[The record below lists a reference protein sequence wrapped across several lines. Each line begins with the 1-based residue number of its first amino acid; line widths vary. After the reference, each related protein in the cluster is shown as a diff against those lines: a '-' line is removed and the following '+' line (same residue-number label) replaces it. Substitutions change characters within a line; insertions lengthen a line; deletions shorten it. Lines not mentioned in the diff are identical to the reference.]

1 MLQLRVRAVNDNGS
15 IGSNSRII
23 PTKEI
28 TYTTELNATATLD
41 FSVSRNDWA
50 PVQEPFLVRVEYS
63 VNGGPFAPVPTNDLF
78 ISESN
83 SDDSKDPD
91 KIVSYT
97 LVSYGSWLLAGAY
110 VGTGPWQKDNERR
123 INGDGAYKANAGQIM
138 AYFIDESKSR
148 GWLKYLNRNSF
159 NATKDSNGVNWT
171 TGDKAEIAWRLETFY
186 NTVLEQL
193 SEQMYCDWS
202 TTGNQLHLYR
212 PGTLGTAKPDLVLGG
227 PDYTRVPVKVD
238 SSGWYTH
245 VIGVSEAGRFHASN
259 ASAEARFGRR
269 SISMSQTGVKD
280 AATSQ
285 RMVNDLLAEG
295 LDSKREE
302 AYEWV
307 PRQNTFYPFRDFRVG
322 DHVTA
327 LSRGGTQIRRV
338 ISIIVTQGE
347 NAASVQVRAGEKIK
361 SINIKNARKL
371 ASTSVGGVIGGS
383 GGAFPTSPPLPTTQ
397 PMAPDGLSVQ
407 SNTSEWLNDGSAKSY
422 VTLTWSPVTEGADG
436 SEVDIVEY
444 EVWTRTPSTT
454 RKRLTATNTNT
465 IDLDNL
471 VPGQETLVSVRAK
484 TDRNVW
490 GPFSLE
496 LTLTPQYPSSVVPKP
511 PTGLTA
517 TSNVGGWVNG
527 SPVATVQLSWAAVT
541 ESVDDEPVEVVEY
554 EVWEND
560 APKQRVTT
568 PGLKVDIPSG
578 ITREY
583 RVRARSAF
591 GVWGDL
597 SAVPATEVV
606 GQTPTLATL
615 VPTKPTLT
623 TGLGLVIA
631 TWNGN
636 YTTTPTQAALGVRV
650 EARVAGGSWKQQGA
664 VLTSPGDQ
672 AVSVGSTGDTVE
684 VRLVAMDRLNRT
696 TGTSAVESIV
706 MAGIGVGDLGSDV
719 AAVIENAETLADRA
733 LLSTNGL
740 NRIIPSYAHPGDG
753 WIGAGRNL
761 FTNPRLVGDGTW
773 AEVRRNLALNPSFGG
788 GSTANWNPP
797 SVATGGS
804 ASNALQGV
812 NSGPVS
818 GTRSWKA
825 TLTNSPAVNGAS
837 SWVLGWSSQIA
848 NISTP
853 VSQGQKVTLSMFVR
867 TSRATQV
874 NLLCEEYVRENSSLV
889 RTVHGPATEVPA
901 NTWTRV
907 QVVATV
913 GATTNAVRGRADF
926 YNSLTG
932 GVSAIGDTYEISA
945 YLPDYDVDVLRGY
958 FDGSTMDASMPQPE
972 DFRVRWLGAPNASES
987 VMEIERVR
995 GLTGVNCIPGLS
1007 SVGGVAAVR
1016 QIPTAPSST
1025 DVRMQ
1030 FGIPSPARGSGTFL
1044 ATAHLLEPLAG
1055 PLHPVS
1061 RTLRATLPASE
1072 SVPFPNAVG
1081 EYPIRLTFG
1090 ALSSLYEA
1098 RFYHGGAQGSGD
1110 VWWTDIGLYAGDPTM
1125 EEHLRLHNGDTW
1137 WELDESET
1145 SIVRTHMWN
1154 GQSWVPHQF
1163 VADTIIAAG
1172 SITAPLIKAGE
1183 IKTNHIDPA
1192 VGGQLNLSAN
1202 ESIVL
1207 IAGRQDEQSSDLAA
1221 TQEQLDIVDER
1232 STEALT
1238 TAEDAAYAA
1247 DVADGKALVAQEQA
1261 QDAADRITHQ
1271 QSVFRVTPTGAEV
1284 ASIDNS
1290 SLVRITPDGV
1300 SIIQGGAIAS
1310 TWDAARLIVN
1320 EAIVSRATMSNHV
1333 VEKSSTRTIWRPLA

>member
-422 VTLTWSPVTEGADG
+422 VTLTWSPVTEGVDG

-527 SPVATVQLSWAAVT
+527 SPVATVQLSWTAVT

-597 SAVPATEVV
+597 SAVPSTEVT
-606 GQTPTLATL
+606 GATPGPVAM
-615 VPTKPTLT
+615 VPT
-623 TGLGLVIA
+623 
-631 TWNGN
+631 
-636 YTTTPTQAALGVRV
+636 TPILESAFGIVVARWDGSFTAPPSPSILGVRV
-650 EARVAGGSWKQQGA
+650 EARKGTEPWVAQGA
-664 VLTSPGDQ
+664 VLAGAGDQ
-672 AVSVGSTGDTVE
+672 AVTVGSTGDTVE
-684 VRLVAMDRLNRT
+684 VRLIAVDRLSRDA
-696 TGTSAVESIV
+696 GTS
-706 MAGIGVGDLGSDV
+706 DV
-719 AAVIENAETLADRA
+719 
-733 LLSTNGL
+733 ST
-740 NRIIPSYAHPGDG
+740 
-753 WIGAGRNL
+753 
-761 FTNPRLVGDGTW
+761 
-773 AEVRRNLALNPSFGG
+773 
-788 GSTANWNPP
+788 
-797 SVATGGS
+797 
-804 ASNALQGV
+804 
-812 NSGPVS
+812 
-818 GTRSWKA
+818 
-825 TLTNSPAVNGAS
+825 
-837 SWVLGWSSQIA
+837 
-848 NISTP
+848 
-853 VSQGQKVTLSMFVR
+853 
-867 TSRATQV
+867 
-874 NLLCEEYVRENSSLV
+874 
-889 RTVHGPATEVPA
+889 
-901 NTWTRV
+901 
-907 QVVATV
+907 VVVV
-913 GATTNAVRGRADF
+913 GAVA
-926 YNSLTG
+926 
-932 GVSAIGDTYEISA
+932 GDVE
-945 YLPDYDVDVLRGY
+945 
-958 FDGSTMDASMPQPE
+958 M
-972 DFRVRWLGAPNASES
+972 
-987 VMEIERVR
+987 
-995 GLTGVNCIPGLS
+995 
-1007 SVGGVAAVR
+1007 
-1016 QIPTAPSST
+1016 
-1025 DVRMQ
+1025 
-1030 FGIPSPARGSGTFL
+1030 
-1044 ATAHLLEPLAG
+1044 EPLFFDK
-1055 PLHPVS
+1055 L
-1061 RTLRATLPASE
+1061 
-1072 SVPFPNAVG
+1072 
-1081 EYPIRLTFG
+1081 FG
-1090 ALSSLYEA
+1090 NEA
-1098 RFYHGGAQGSGD
+1098 M
-1110 VWWTDIGLYAGDPTM
+1110 IG
-1125 EEHLRLHNGDTW
+1125 R
-1137 WELDESET
+1137 
-1145 SIVRTHMWN
+1145 
-1154 GQSWVPHQF
+1154 
-1163 VADTIIAAG
+1163 
-1172 SITAPLIKAGE
+1172 
-1183 IKTNHIDPA
+1183 IKTNHLSPA
-1192 VGGQLNLSAN
+1192 VGSQLNLSAN

-1261 QDAADRITHQ
+1261 QDAADRITQQ
-1271 QSVFRVTPTGAEV
+1271 QSVFRVTPTGGEV